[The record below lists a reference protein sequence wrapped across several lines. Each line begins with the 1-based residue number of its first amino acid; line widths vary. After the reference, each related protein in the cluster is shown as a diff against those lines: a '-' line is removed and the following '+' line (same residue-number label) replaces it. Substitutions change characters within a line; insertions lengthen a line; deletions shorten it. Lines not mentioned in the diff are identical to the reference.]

1 MIGNDVFRELISNKR
16 KFIETLLVIEN
27 KARQRIPFKY
37 NEIQALAD
45 EEETGMDIWVKPSQV
60 GFSTERI
67 AKRLVDTLTNPGTN
81 TVLIAYE
88 DFITERLLNKVN
100 FFYNHLETLGI
111 PGFPEIHHS
120 CLPYHAKIQLADGTF
135 RQIGQ
140 IVNKREKISVLSC
153 NLNTGEIEAK
163 PVCGWYK
170 YPSNHVW
177 VNIGSGYKFSHMM
190 TGNHPIWTNSGWK
203 LANDVE
209 IGDTTYH
216 NGFVPNDDQKQM
228 ILGTMLGDGNHD
240 YHGGIRFGQ
249 AIWDYIKFK
258 HDVVG
263 RYSSEIQTSWDSGG
277 YSSGNPFYTFRLA
290 ASPLFD
296 SYSPY
301 DLDAR
306 GLAIWYCDDGNLN
319 IQNNTK
325 SVCIH
330 TECFTDTFHNLLV
343 GILKNNFDI
352 TAKIVNR
359 DRGYR
364 LLSIPNSRGSD
375 NHDRFFALIA
385 PYVPR
390 CMEYKLPEKYRNR
403 GKYSWNSQF
412 GSGLIPYKI
421 AVRDQVL
428 TSDRIYNYEY
438 NIEVEDNHNY
448 FTSIGLCKNST
459 YEKTFRFRVN
469 GTVMSESSIYIAS
482 ARSKTAG
489 RAEAI
494 HHLLLDEHAFYVPQA
509 SENIIAP
516 AMARIPPGGTC
527 DSFSTPNGEENEFH
541 HWYVAAKNGDSIFT
555 PHFFPWWLHSEYSI
569 ELGDPRL
576 RQIPETDKP
585 EFTVTLEE
593 EQLMAVHGL
602 SWSQIRWRRWMQ
614 KVMNSLRMNGETR
627 TLFPQEFP
635 EDDVSC
641 FLTTGNM
648 YYETDWIEKL
658 AKTCYDAPHKISG
671 ANIWYLPE
679 ERKQYLVVVDPGQ
692 AKFTQSVISVL
703 RFDKDELGNTLPV
716 WCARDSGWYDTE
728 TEYKKA
734 CMLSDY
740 YNRAMLVWEAN
751 GHGFGFTV
759 LAKNRRP
766 IYFREDLIAGIP
778 TMMPGWYTSS
788 GKNGTKEYMLN
799 QVRKHLPSLV
809 CHDIELVRQLR
820 NFRYLNGKIEVVGMD
835 DIHDTLAIGLSVHN
849 PNPVKRGLQ
858 GQTGYK
864 PGWGTKRKRKRR

>member
-120 CLPYHAKIQLADGTF
+120 
-135 RQIGQ
+135 
-140 IVNKREKISVLSC
+140 
-153 NLNTGEIEAK
+153 
-163 PVCGWYK
+163 
-170 YPSNHVW
+170 
-177 VNIGSGYKFSHMM
+177 
-190 TGNHPIWTNSGWK
+190 
-203 LANDVE
+203 
-209 IGDTTYH
+209 
-216 NGFVPNDDQKQM
+216 
-228 ILGTMLGDGNHD
+228 
-240 YHGGIRFGQ
+240 
-249 AIWDYIKFK
+249 
-258 HDVVG
+258 
-263 RYSSEIQTSWDSGG
+263 
-277 YSSGNPFYTFRLA
+277 
-290 ASPLFD
+290 
-296 SYSPY
+296 
-301 DLDAR
+301 
-306 GLAIWYCDDGNLN
+306 
-319 IQNNTK
+319 
-325 SVCIH
+325 
-330 TECFTDTFHNLLV
+330 
-343 GILKNNFDI
+343 
-352 TAKIVNR
+352 
-359 DRGYR
+359 
-364 LLSIPNSRGSD
+364 
-375 NHDRFFALIA
+375 
-385 PYVPR
+385 
-390 CMEYKLPEKYRNR
+390 
-403 GKYSWNSQF
+403 
-412 GSGLIPYKI
+412 
-421 AVRDQVL
+421 
-428 TSDRIYNYEY
+428 
-438 NIEVEDNHNY
+438 
-448 FTSIGLCKNST
+448 ST

-516 AMARIPPGGTC
+516 AIARIPPGGTC

-555 PHFFPWWLHSEYSI
+555 PHFFPWWLHSEYRI

-614 KVMNSLRMNGETR
+614 KVMNSLKMNGETR

-703 RFDKDELGNTLPV
+703 RFDKDELGNTIPV
-716 WCARDSGWYDTE
+716 WCARDSGWYDAE

-734 CMLSDY
+734 CMLSDR

-766 IYFREDLIAGIP
+766 IYFREDLVAGIS